1 MAKKLTR
8 ENKTIE
14 QRAQLDALMCKMSEA
29 DALIQIQKE
38 YDEWQALINY
48 MYDVA
53 GTLD

>member
-1 MAKKLTR
+1 MTKKLTK
-8 ENKTIE
+8 ENMTTE

-29 DALIQIQKE
+29 DALAQIQKE
-38 YDEWQALINY
+38 FDEWQALINY

>member
-8 ENKTIE
+8 ENMTIE

-29 DALIQIQKE
+29 DALTQIQKE